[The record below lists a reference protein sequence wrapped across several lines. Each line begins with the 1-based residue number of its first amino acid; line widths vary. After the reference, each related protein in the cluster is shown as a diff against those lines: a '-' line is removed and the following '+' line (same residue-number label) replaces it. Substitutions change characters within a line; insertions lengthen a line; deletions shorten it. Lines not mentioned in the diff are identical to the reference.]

1 MPKFLFLTK
10 LEQSN
15 LQINLKMTLLQ
26 VSSSEFCAN
35 FKGASK
41 LYFTHYSCVVIFLFS
56 IGLGKCAFSTYLLE
70 NQSHINTHTHTH
82 THTHLKMHEIRN
94 TMFLSIL

>member
-1 MPKFLFLTK
+1 MPRFLFLTK
-10 LEQSN
+10 LKQSN
-15 LQINLKMTLLQ
+15 LQINLKMTLPQ

-41 LYFTHYSCVVIFLFS
+41 LYFTHYSCMVIFLFS
-56 IGLGKCAFSTYLLE
+56 IGLGKSAFSTYLLE
-70 NQSHINTHTHTH
+70 NQSHINTHI
-82 THTHLKMHEIRN
+82 HTHLKMHEIRN